1 MPVTERVVDAGV
13 RRGRELELMIGR
25 EIRRG
30 RRMAGL
36 SQNALG
42 RVVNLSDSEIG
53 RIERGEADWLSVRDA
68 SKILSAVGLK
78 LWMQTYPLGSPLRDA
93 GHLRLLADFE
103 ARLSPSVTP
112 IREWPIPGSPGG
124 RAVDLLLVG
133 LPKRTGAEAET
144 VVDDLQA
151 LERDVNLKKREA
163 DLERMFLVVRGS
175 HRNRDII
182 RDSPALR
189 RSLPATT
196 RGILAALSTG
206 RDPGADGIV
215 LI

>member
-1 MPVTERVVDAGV
+1 MPVTERVTDAGI
-13 RRGRELELMIGR
+13 RRGRQLELMIGR

-42 RVVNLSDSEIG
+42 RLVNVSDSEIG

-78 LWMQTYPLGSPLRDA
+78 LWMQTFLLGSPLHDA
-93 GHLRLLADFE
+93 GHLRLLAEFE
-103 ARLSPSVTP
+103 SRLSPSVTP
-112 IREWPIPGSPGG
+112 VREWPIPGSPGG
-124 RAVDLLLVG
+124 RALDLLLVG

-151 LERDVNLKKREA
+151 LERDMNVKKREA
-163 DLERMFLVVRGS
+163 DLERMVLVVRGS
-175 HRNRDII
+175 HRNRGII
-182 RDSPALR
+182 RDSPAFR
-189 RSLPATT
+189 RSFPATT
-196 RGILAALSTG
+196 GGILAALSTG

>member
-1 MPVTERVVDAGV
+1 MTERVTDAGI
-13 RRGRELELMIGR
+13 RRGRQLELMIGR

-42 RVVNLSDSEIG
+42 RLVNVSDSEIG

-78 LWMQTYPLGSPLRDA
+78 LWMQTYLLGSPLRDA
-93 GHLRLLADFE
+93 GHLRLLAEFE
-103 ARLSPSVTP
+103 SRLSPSVTP
-112 IREWPIPGSPGG
+112 VREWPIPGSPGG
-124 RAVDLLLVG
+124 RALDLLLVG

-151 LERDVNLKKREA
+151 LERDMNVKKREA
-163 DLERMFLVVRGS
+163 KLERMVLVVRGS
-175 HRNRDII
+175 HRNRAII

-189 RSLPATT
+189 RSFPATT